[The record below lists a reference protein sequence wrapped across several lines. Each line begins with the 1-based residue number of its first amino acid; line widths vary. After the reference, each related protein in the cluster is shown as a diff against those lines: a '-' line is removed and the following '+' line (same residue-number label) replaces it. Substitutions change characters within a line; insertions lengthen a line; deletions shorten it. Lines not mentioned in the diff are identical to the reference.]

1 MNTFKSKNSNN
12 SERSGSLSNLRIL
25 DLTRVWAGPL
35 ATRTLADFG
44 AEVIKIS
51 DPRVPLDSASRVNNK
66 LNRNK
71 YNIGIRLDQSKG
83 KQVFLD
89 LVAISDVVIENYRPR
104 VMKNLDLTYK
114 TLCETNPNLIMC
126 SMPGFGLDGPYS
138 EYPAF
143 GSTAEAVSGASS
155 LIGYDPKRPLQT
167 GMSYA
172 DPISGLNSVWSV
184 MAYARERVRSGQG
197 AYIDIALSESPLGAL
212 GEFIAASSLGAEPP
226 LINGNKHPQHCPHDA
241 FPTKEEDKWIT
252 IAVRNLEEW
261 NGLKQVYPGNEFDDP
276 KLNDAKERKNS
287 ELFINNAISNWT
299 INHPRDEL
307 VQSLQKCGVPA
318 GPVLNNREL
327 LENKHLKDKDYFVN
341 LKEKNWGEIVYDG
354 QSVPGNQRD
363 KVSWHAMREVGED
376 SLHIIRNLLG
386 YTEQEFDDLVSSE
399 AIGSD

>member
-172 DPISGLNSVWSV
+172 CLL
-184 MAYARERVRSGQG
+184 YT
-197 AYIDIALSESPLGAL
+197 SP
-212 GEFIAASSLGAEPP
+212 S
-226 LINGNKHPQHCPHDA
+226 
-241 FPTKEEDKWIT
+241 
-252 IAVRNLEEW
+252 
-261 NGLKQVYPGNEFDDP
+261 
-276 KLNDAKERKNS
+276 
-287 ELFINNAISNWT
+287 
-299 INHPRDEL
+299 PRD
-307 VQSLQKCGVPA
+307 
-318 GPVLNNREL
+318 
-327 LENKHLKDKDYFVN
+327 
-341 LKEKNWGEIVYDG
+341 
-354 QSVPGNQRD
+354 
-363 KVSWHAMREVGED
+363 
-376 SLHIIRNLLG
+376 
-386 YTEQEFDDLVSSE
+386 
-399 AIGSD
+399 